1 MINVTV
7 YNKETGVYE
16 PLDLT
21 ASYNLAGY
29 NYTLRDLGDGCAM
42 FTGAINVV
50 DYVME
55 DYMVLANYV
64 KGFENGAV
72 GAANSPLLAKY
83 PGMKLNYTD
92 VNGCGR
98 ITIGEFTH

>member
-1 MINVTV
+1 M
-7 YNKETGVYE
+7 
-16 PLDLT
+16 L
-21 ASYNLAGY
+21 
-29 NYTLRDLGDGCAM
+29 
-42 FTGAINVV
+42 TGAINVV

-83 PGMKLNYTD
+83 PGMKLDYTD

-98 ITIGEFTH
+98 ITIGEFTK